1 MQRLPHRPR
10 LVITLERNCL
20 AALYGELRSALYSPP
35 ADGAGDAPPMVMG
48 RIIGLGGGTMPLEH
62 LGHFVEESL
71 DALEQG
77 RVAKELEFYPIE
89 GIDFDPTRDNIVE

>member
-1 MQRLPHRPR
+1 
-10 LVITLERNCL
+10 
-20 AALYGELRSALYSPP
+20 
-35 ADGAGDAPPMVMG
+35 
-48 RIIGLGGGTMPLEH
+48 MPLEH
-62 LGHFVEESL
+62 LGHFVEEAL